1 MPDELN
7 PVTAASVDHA
17 PFRRASFPFQLLLPF
32 GQFMVCAVLLW
43 PSRGYIA
50 WQFGLHPP
58 RILGILGGLTPLTQ
72 SKFTA
77 IGVID
82 LPAALIQLPYAIF
95 SAKHTL
101 WHPPGID
108 IQTWES
114 VTVPLIGMVFWWLP
128 GRALE
133 ALAAARHHVFKP
145 RIGWVE
151 TVAGFLLMAGGV
163 TLLIG
168 CLVFSSPAERREL
181 VWLALSG
188 GMWALLGGVG
198 FAARIVQW
206 RLRRKSAQS
215 TGP

>member
-17 PFRRASFPFQLLLPF
+17 AFRRASFPFQLLLPF
-32 GQFMVCAVLLW
+32 GQLMVCAVLLW

-58 RILGILGGLTPLTQ
+58 RVLRILGGLTPLTL
-72 SKFTA
+72 STSTA
-77 IGVID
+77 IRVIN
-82 LPAALIQLPYAIF
+82 LPAVFIQLPYAIF
-95 SAKHTL
+95 SPEHTD

-108 IQTWES
+108 TQAWES

-133 ALAAARHHVFKP
+133 ALAAARHRILKP

-151 TVAGFLLMAGGV
+151 TVVGFLLMAGGL

-168 CLVFSSPAERREL
+168 GLVFSPPTDRRDL
-181 VWLALSG
+181 MWPALSG